1 MWRPWTHPG
10 DRVATEA
17 IGSAKGLYLRLAST
31 TTSRVDPLIRK
42 IVAPAAVALALCLAA
57 FVLATSAARAAER
70 PSQTAQQGT
79 VESVTI
85 IIGTV
90 AEPVPG
96 GTTTPADSAPV
107 KTAPVETTL
116 LVPQPVDSNPGPAPE
131 PTPAPAPERTTP
143 DPAPNPAPSPNSEP
157 AHQSITLQVDARATE
172 PAPSTDAAPAAAPN
186 VGGAPPPAHE
196 PSVPEI
202 VPEPDTSQ
210 GNDPL
215 PAPTT
220 APLEEAPATVG
231 DTPIATP
238 IVTPTPPASIVAQ
251 EVSEPSRTVVP
262 VPSEVKSYL
271 PSGIG
276 EAAASAVASVTSMA
290 ADALGSLTGAL
301 AEPST
306 AGTQEE
312 APLEGTPQP
321 APPLAPAGGGSYSP
335 ATGSGGQLAGWGFAP
350 LLVGILALFAAILM
364 RRDFRS
370 YLISCEVP
378 KPSSALLLPLERP
391 G

>member
-1 MWRPWTHPG
+1 LWRRWTHPG

-42 IVAPAAVALALCLAA
+42 IVAPAVALALCLAA
-57 FVLATSAARAAER
+57 FVLATSAAWAAEQ
-70 PSQTAQQGT
+70 PSRTAQQGT

-85 IIGTV
+85 INGTV
-90 AEPVPG
+90 AEPVPD
-96 GTTTPADSAPV
+96 GTTTPVDSAPVKTAPV

-116 LVPQPVDSNPGPAPE
+116 SVPLPVDSNPGPAPE
-131 PTPAPAPERTTP
+131 PTWVPAPERTP
-143 DPAPNPAPSPNSEP
+143 DPAPL
-157 AHQSITLQVDARATE
+157 SITLQVDARATE
-172 PAPSTDAAPAAAPN
+172 PAPSTDAAPAAALN
-186 VGGAPPPAHE
+186 AGGTPPPARE

-202 VPEPDTSQ
+202 LPEPDTSR
-210 GNDPL
+210 GDDPL

-220 APLEEAPATVG
+220 APLEEAPATAG
-231 DTPIATP
+231 ATPIATP
-238 IVTPTPPASIVAQ
+238 IVTPAPPASTVAQ
-251 EVSEPSRTVVP
+251 EVSEPSQTVVP
-262 VPSEVKSYL
+262 VPSGVKSYL

-276 EAAASAVASVTSMA
+276 EATASAVASAVTSAA

-301 AEPST
+301 TEPST

-364 RRDFRS
+364 RRDFRT
-370 YLISCEVP
+370 YLISCKVP